1 MLFRGWQKVSL
12 MDYPGKIVTTA
23 FVGGCNF
30 KCPYCH
36 NRELVENGSDLETVS
51 PGEVLS
57 FLEKRH
63 AMVDGVCVSGGEPTI
78 HKDLPQFIKS
88 VKNMGKLVKLDTNGS
103 NPEMIRELLGG
114 GFLDYIAMDVK
125 CAMDKYCLLTKC
137 ERGDLP
143 NLFESMEIIK
153 KSGIDY
159 EFRTTLTKEY
169 NPVEDKH
176 ALAELVSGA
185 ENYALQKFRVP
196 EGDCGE
202 KLNPLDKSEAQE
214 IMETIRP
221 LVGKIVL
228 RGY

>member
-36 NRELVENGSDLETVS
+36 NRELVENGSDLETFS

-63 AMVDGVCVSGGEPTI
+63 SMVDGVCVSGGEPTI
-78 HKDLPQFIKS
+78 HKDLPEFVEK
-88 VKNMGKLVKLDTNGS
+88 VKLMGKFVKLDTNGS
-103 NPEMIRELLGG
+103 NPTMIRELLDRSL
-114 GFLDYIAMDVK
+114 LDYIAMDVK
-125 CAMDKYCLLTKC
+125 CAMDKYSLLTKC
-137 ERGDLP
+137 GIEDLP
-143 NLFESMEIIK
+143 NLLESMEAIK

-185 ENYALQKFRVP
+185 ESYALQKFRVP
-196 EGDCGE
+196 EWDFGE
-202 KLNPLDKSEAQE
+202 KLNPLDKSEAEE
-214 IMETIRP
+214 IMETVRP
-221 LVGKIVL
+221 HVGKIVL

>member
-1 MLFRGWQKVSL
+1 

-36 NRELVENGSDLETVS
+36 NRELVENGSDLETFS

-63 AMVDGVCVSGGEPTI
+63 SMVDGVCVSGGEPTI
-78 HKDLPQFIKS
+78 HKDLPEFVEK
-88 VKNMGKLVKLDTNGS
+88 VKLMGKFVKLDTNGS
-103 NPEMIRELLGG
+103 NPEMIRELLDRSL
-114 GFLDYIAMDVK
+114 LDYIAMDVK
-125 CAMDKYCLLTKC
+125 CVMEKYSSLTKC
-137 ERGDLP
+137 GSEDLP
-143 NLFESMEIIK
+143 NLLESMEAIK

-169 NPVEDKH
+169 NPVEDKEL
-176 ALAELVSGA
+176 LAELVSGA
-185 ENYALQKFRVP
+185 ESYALQKFRVP
-196 EGDCGE
+196 EWDFGE
-202 KLNPLDKSEAQE
+202 KLNPLDKSEAEE

-221 LVGKIVL
+221 HVGQIVL